1 MWLLLACSSGAD
13 TAPEGGEGEAVVV
26 VQGPDIDIEPW
37 LVEVG
42 SLSAGEVVNASLT
55 ISNLG
60 SEDLELSAMSLE
72 TSVAGLDEELLP
84 VPLYIVP
91 GSDLTML
98 FQVGPS
104 DAGAHTGRYAVR
116 SNDPDEPLVTV
127 EVQWTVSGG

>member
-1 MWLLLACSSGAD
+1 MWLLLACAGGTD
-13 TAPEGGEGEAVVV
+13 TARDSLEAAVVA
-26 VQGPDIDIEPW
+26 QGPDIDIEPW

-55 ISNLG
+55 IANMG
-60 SEDLELSAMSLE
+60 NEDLELESMTLE
-72 TSVAGLDEELLP
+72 PMVAGLDEELLP

-91 GSDLTML
+91 GSELTML

-104 DAGAHTGRYAVR
+104 DAGAHTGRYVVR
-116 SNDPDEPLVTV
+116 SNDPDEPVVTF

>member
-1 MWLLLACSSGAD
+1 MWLLLACAGGTD
-13 TAPEGGEGEAVVV
+13 TARDSLEAAVVA
-26 VQGPDIDIEPW
+26 QGPDIDIEPR

-55 ISNLG
+55 IANMG
-60 SEDLELSAMSLE
+60 NEDLELESMTLE
-72 TSVAGLDEELLP
+72 PMVAGLDEELLP

-91 GSDLTML
+91 GSELTML

-104 DAGAHTGRYAVR
+104 DAGAHTGRYVVR
-116 SNDPDEPLVTV
+116 SNDPDEPVVTF

>member
-1 MWLLLACSSGAD
+1 MWLLLACAGGTD
-13 TAPEGGEGEAVVV
+13 TARDSLEAAVVA
-26 VQGPDIDIEPW
+26 QGPDIDIEPW

-55 ISNLG
+55 IANMG
-60 SEDLELSAMSLE
+60 NEDLELESMTLE
-72 TSVAGLDEELLP
+72 PMVAGLDEELLP

-91 GSDLTML
+91 GSELTML

-104 DAGAHTGRYAVR
+104 DAGAHTGRYVVR
-116 SNDPDEPLVTV
+116 SNDPDEPVVTV